1 MPRASQ
7 KSKGALTAEKILD
20 AAESLFAQRGYDG
33 TSLREIAR
41 QVGIHEPGIY
51 NHFKGKQ
58 ALYAAVLDRALTPM
72 LEAMRESMQR
82 PEPREAYAAL
92 PGVMTDRLAAH
103 PRMAA
108 LFHQALQSDGE
119 SVGGRLIQEWLDR
132 LFSQGMATLDSVGSE
147 GLDRQDL
154 AIRMIAMFNLTTG
167 YFMSQRIFSGL
178 VDDDDDL
185 ADPANIAR
193 QKKLLRQ
200 FVGSV
205 LND

>member
-1 MPRASQ
+1 MSQ
-7 KSKGALTAEKILD
+7 ANRKSKGALTAEKILD
-20 AAESLFAQRGYDG
+20 AAESLFAQRGYEG
-33 TSLREIAR
+33 TSLREIAS

-58 ALYAAVLDRALTPM
+58 ALYAAVLDRALRPM
-72 LEAMRESMQR
+72 LEAMRESIER

-132 LFSQGMATLDSVGSE
+132 LFSQGMATLDAVGSE

-185 ADPANIAR
+185 ADPVNIAR

-200 FVGSV
+200 LVGSV

>member
-1 MPRASQ
+1 MSQ
-7 KSKGALTAEKILD
+7 ANRKSKGELTAERILD
-20 AAESLFAQRGYDG
+20 AAENLFAQRGYDG

-72 LEAMRESMQR
+72 LEAMRESMLK

-108 LFHQALQSDGE
+108 LFQQALQSDGE
-119 SVGGRLIQEWLDR
+119 SVGGRLIQDWLDR
-132 LFSQGMATLDSVGSE
+132 LFSQGMATLDSMGSP
-147 GLDRQDL
+147 GLDRHDL

-167 YFMSQRIFSGL
+167 YFLSQRIFSGL
-178 VDDDDDL
+178 VENDFDL
-185 ADPANIAR
+185 VDPANIAR
-193 QKKLLRQ
+193 QKKLLGQ
-200 FVGSV
+200 LVGSV